1 MNLNSEGSENMWALM
16 FDFIKTNPKY
26 ERLKNTIESLTL
38 SNMVEIRKRVNKER
52 TDNASMLKKISEVE
66 KQNTMSKK

>member
-1 MNLNSEGSENMWALM
+1 M